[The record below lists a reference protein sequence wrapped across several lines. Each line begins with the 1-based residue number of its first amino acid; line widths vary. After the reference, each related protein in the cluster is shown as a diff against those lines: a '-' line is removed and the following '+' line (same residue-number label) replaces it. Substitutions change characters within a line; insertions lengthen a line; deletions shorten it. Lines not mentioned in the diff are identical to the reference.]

1 MLVVPWAFVSAKQN
15 IGQTRVNYTN
25 YDEFVNSRW
34 QLVVML
40 NFLHHCIYPPLLTI
54 ACRAKHIKSDYN
66 ISSGST
72 VTVMSLT
79 VIRFNVTGPDMGRN
93 KNKAFVFTPVPCLA
107 HGKVPGCTESP
118 A

>member
-1 MLVVPWAFVSAKQN
+1 MLVVPWASVPAKQN

-34 QLVVML
+34 RLVVML
-40 NFLHHCIYPPLLTI
+40 NFLHHCIPPLLTI

-72 VTVMSLT
+72 VLATSLM
-79 VIRFNVTGPDMGRN
+79 VIRLNLTGPDME
-93 KNKAFVFTPVPCLA
+93 P
-107 HGKVPGCTESP
+107 E
-118 A
+118 